1 MQKIG
6 ALSTTEVEIIALV
19 QCIQEM
25 LYVMKL
31 IESIG
36 LKVKKPMKVQS
47 NNKGAVNLINGW
59 SFGGGTKH
67 MNVRIMFLRELKE
80 SQTIRVEWISTLENE
95 SDIYTKNVDNQTF
108 IKHAS
113 TICEEND

>member
-1 MQKIG
+1 MD
-6 ALSTTEVEIIALV
+6 
-19 QCIQEM
+19 
-25 LYVMKL
+25 
-31 IESIG
+31 
-36 LKVKKPMKVQS
+36 
-47 NNKGAVNLINGW
+47 
-59 SFGGGTKH
+59 
-67 MNVRIMFLRELKE
+67 VRIMFLRELKE